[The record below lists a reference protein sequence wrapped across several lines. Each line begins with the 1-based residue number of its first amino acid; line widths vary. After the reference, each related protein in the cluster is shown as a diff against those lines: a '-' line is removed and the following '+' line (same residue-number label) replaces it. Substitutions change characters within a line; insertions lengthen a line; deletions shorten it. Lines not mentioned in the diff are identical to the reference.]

1 MDYKDLHMKALQDLL
16 STDYGL
22 MSLVG
27 IVMMVGGL
35 AIALVVLKKKMGQPD
50 APAPRFDD

>member
-1 MDYKDLHMKALQDLL
+1 MKALQDLL

-27 IVMMVGGL
+27 IVMMVVGL
-35 AIALVVLKKKMGQPD
+35 ATAYGVLKKKMDQPD
-50 APAPRFDD
+50 APDPKFDN

>member
-1 MDYKDLHMKALQDLL
+1 MKALQDLL

-22 MSLVG
+22 MSLIG

-35 AIALVVLKKKMGQPD
+35 AIAYGVLRKKMDQPD
-50 APAPRFDD
+50 APAPKFDN

>member
-1 MDYKDLHMKALQDLL
+1 MKALQDLF

-27 IVMMVGGL
+27 IVMMVVGL
-35 AIALVVLKKKMGQPD
+35 SIAYGVLKKKMDQPD
-50 APAPRFDD
+50 APDPKFDN